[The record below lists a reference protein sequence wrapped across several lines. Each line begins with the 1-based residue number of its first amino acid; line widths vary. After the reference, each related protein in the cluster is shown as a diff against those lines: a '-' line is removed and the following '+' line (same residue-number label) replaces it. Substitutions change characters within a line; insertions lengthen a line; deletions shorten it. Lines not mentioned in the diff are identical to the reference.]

1 MVAVTGLSANGR
13 LGRSQRLET
22 GINERV
28 VKSNQPMNI
37 FKNVPL
43 SKYTTFQIGGP
54 ADFLAEVTSK
64 KELIEAVGWAKAKKI
79 DWVVLGKGS
88 NVLVSDKGFRG
99 LVIINKVSGWELV
112 AGAKQKTSSLIKS
125 QGRLK
130 QIEGKVK
137 LADIVY
143 DESDFPRVRVKVF
156 SGTILDWFIQDLLN
170 HGITGMQWFV
180 AIPGTIGGAVYNN
193 IHCGDYLFGQ
203 FIESVEV
210 MKEDGEIVVIS
221 GKDCDFS
228 YDCSRFQKS
237 KEVIISAKMNL
248 YKGDVQKA
256 RDFIRKWSG
265 YKRSKNPLPSAGC
278 VFKNLP
284 EDVVEKYNLPTGS
297 MGYFNDK
304 ILGLKNTK
312 IGGARI
318 SEKHS
323 AFIVNDGGATAKDVL
338 QLIDLVKQKSQEK
351 LGITPELEIF
361 LIGF

>member
-1 MVAVTGLSANGR
+1 
-13 LGRSQRLET
+13 
-22 GINERV
+22 
-28 VKSNQPMNI
+28 MNI
-37 FKNVPL
+37 LENVPL

-54 ADFLAEVTSK
+54 ADFLVKVSSK
-64 KELIEAVGWAKAKKI
+64 EELIEAVDWAKAKSI
-79 DWVVLGKGS
+79 DWIVLGKGS
-88 NVLVSDKGFRG
+88 NILVSDKGFRG
-99 LVIINKVSGWELV
+99 LVIINKVSGWELID
-112 AGAKQKTSSLIKS
+112 GAKPKTDSLIKG

-130 QIEGKVK
+130 QIGGKVK

-143 DESDFPRVRVKVF
+143 DESDSPKIKVKVY
-156 SGTILDWFIQDLLN
+156 SGTVLSWFIQDLLN

-180 AIPGTIGGAVYNN
+180 AIPGTVGGAVYNN
-193 IHCGDYLFGQ
+193 IHCGDFLFGQ
-203 FIESVEV
+203 FVESVEV
-210 MKEDGEIVVIS
+210 LKEDGEITIIS

-228 YDCSRFQKS
+228 YDHSRFQKS
-237 KEVIISAKMNL
+237 KEVIISAKMDL

-256 RDFIRKWSG
+256 RDFIRNWAS

-284 EDVVEKYNLPTGS
+284 EDIVEKHNLPTGS

-304 ILGLKNTK
+304 VLGLKNTK

-338 QLIDLVKQKSQEK
+338 QLINLVKQKSQEK